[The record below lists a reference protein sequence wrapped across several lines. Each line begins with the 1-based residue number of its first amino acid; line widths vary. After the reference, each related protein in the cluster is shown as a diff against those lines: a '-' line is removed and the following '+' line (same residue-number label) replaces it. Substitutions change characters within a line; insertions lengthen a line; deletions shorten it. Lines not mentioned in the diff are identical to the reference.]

1 MAFFGSSSL
10 SAMVAF
16 WEFEVEPG
24 GSQRGLKGMES
35 GPAASDGGTDV
46 AR

>member
-16 WEFEVEPG
+16 WEFEVEPAWIE
-24 GSQRGLKGMES
+24 GMEG
-35 GPAASDGGTDV
+35 GPAASDGGIDV